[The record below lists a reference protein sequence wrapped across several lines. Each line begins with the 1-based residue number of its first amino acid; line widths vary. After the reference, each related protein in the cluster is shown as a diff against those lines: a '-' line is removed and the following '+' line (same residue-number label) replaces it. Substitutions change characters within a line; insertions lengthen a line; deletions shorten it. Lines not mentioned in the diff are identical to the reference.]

1 MVVNNFLNT
10 LDLEVVDDMAGT
22 SLLRNQDDSADQR

>member
-10 LDLEVVDDMAGT
+10 LDLEVVDAMAGT
-22 SLLRNQDDSADQR
+22 SLLRNQDDSVDHR